1 MELEKAMRES
11 YVEMTE
17 IVLPNDANL
26 IGTAFGGKIAQ
37 WIDIAGSIAAIRHC
51 RNLVVTA
58 SMGQIDFVHRVK
70 VGQIV
75 ILHAWVVA
83 VGNTSMEVL
92 VEIYAEDPLTGH
104 RDHTGNASLTSVA
117 VDKDGKKIQVP
128 RVRPETVEEKK
139 MHEAGLARI
148 QARKRTQDT
157 H

>member
-1 MELEKAMRES
+1 MEMEKAMRES

-37 WIDIAGSIAAIRHC
+37 WIDIAGSIAAIRHS
-51 RNLVVTA
+51 RTLVVTA

-75 ILHAWVVA
+75 ILQARVVA

-92 VEIYAEDPLTGH
+92 VEIFAEDPLSGQ
-104 RDHTGNASLTSVA
+104 RSHTGSAILTSVA
-117 VDKDGKKIQVP
+117 VDKAGNKVRVP
-128 RVRPETVEEKK
+128 RVRPETPEEKK
-139 MHEAGLARI
+139 LHEAGLARI
-148 QARKRTQDT
+148 AARK